1 MPYVC
6 VRVCVRACVRAER
19 AFPLHWWYTLMSNHC
34 LSVLPSA
41 MPTSPEWIQKYTH
54 LRAPWIPC
62 LCPSPCFGKCL
73 SEPLCRH
80 RFASILF
87 SCWLYF
93 CLLSSCST
101 CRPWRCWTLAAQ
113 QRGAPGCRTTYA
125 GTAIAG
131 IRDFAA
137 TLLPARASS
146 TPRRWIVVV
155 VNIYL
160 STCLSV
166 CLCTLQ
172 TLSLDR
178 GRGRQRFGGAAFFAL
193 VDVGTLHTDAA
204 LSPSRQCFDQ
214 R

>member
-1 MPYVC
+1 
-6 VRVCVRACVRAER
+6 
-19 AFPLHWWYTLMSNHC
+19 MSNHC

-62 LCPSPCFGKCL
+62 LCPSPCFGKLPFLCPSPCFGKL
-73 SEPLCRH
+73 PQVSDKCPSRCRH

>member
-1 MPYVC
+1 MVHADVQSLSFSFTFCHANESGMDSEIHALARTLDPLSVSLSLLWQML
-6 VRVCVRACVRAER
+6 VRAA
-19 AFPLHWWYTLMSNHC
+19 
-34 LSVLPSA
+34 
-41 MPTSPEWIQKYTH
+41 
-54 LRAPWIPC
+54 
-62 LCPSPCFGKCL
+62 
-73 SEPLCRH
+73 CRH

-101 CRPWRCWTLAAQ
+101 CRPWRCLTLAAQ